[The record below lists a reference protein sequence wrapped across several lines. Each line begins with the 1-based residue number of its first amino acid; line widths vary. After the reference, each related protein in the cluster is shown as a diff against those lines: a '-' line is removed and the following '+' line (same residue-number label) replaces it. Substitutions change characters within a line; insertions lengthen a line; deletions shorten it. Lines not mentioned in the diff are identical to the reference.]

1 MRWCLNIVEKKY
13 RDTPTGNRK
22 YVKRLSDY
30 IHLLQKNGRVL
41 EAKHYFQ
48 ELLTLK
54 PKSINTY
61 VTGYKLAIKTFDNQL
76 VAKFDNSLMEQ
87 KSKIEILHC
96 LRLEYYY
103 SVNNQRCFGE
113 LLTHMLT
120 SSRLSKNSLE
130 LILQLVLEQDD
141 YQPISSL
148 FKYLKT
154 KNKYLNKAAENKVR
168 KVVLQRLVDSLV
180 KAAI

>member
-1 MRWCLNIVEKKY
+1 MNQVEKKY
-13 RDTPTGNRK
+13 RDTPISNPK
-22 YVKRLSDY
+22 YTKHLSNY
-30 IHLLQKNGRVL
+30 INLLQQNGRVL
-41 EAKHYFQ
+41 EAKHFFQ

-54 PKSINTY
+54 PKSTNTY
-61 VTGYKLAIKTFDNQL
+61 ITGYKLAIKTFDNQM
-76 VAKFDNSLMEQ
+76 VERFDNSLMEK
-87 KSKIEILHC
+87 KSKTEILHC

-120 SSRLSKNSLE
+120 SPRLSENSLA
-130 LILQLVLEQDD
+130 LILQLVLEQSD
-141 YQPISSL
+141 YQQISSL

-154 KNKYLNKAAENKVR
+154 KNKYLNKAAESKVR

-180 KAAI
+180 KVTL